1 MSRYFEKGFVTKR
14 ELDEALQ
21 GASGGLSSWDPL
33 TEPNKIQAGVYAS
46 PGSFVLLN
54 EYTGFPIDDITAT
67 GRGTIIYFYETTLRW
82 GIISAEDKYKG
93 VYQTLV
99 ALQNAFPTASNGDY
113 ALVIATGTF
122 FAWFDTSWV
131 NTNSNVAP
139 DALRSTNNFSDL
151 TDFAIARTNLDVYSK
166 SETITQINNGIFS
179 NVNIATNANIET
191 SKIKQTTIT
200 PSTTTPASNDTQ
212 DILNNKFT
220 GNINELKVRFDNLPI
235 GASSG
240 DTLFLT
246 NTNSSIIGY
255 KELSK
260 TPSTS
265 PQVAITTT
273 ANNNEV
279 LAASFVNP
287 IQIGKTKLDAGIWQ
301 TNLFAY
307 ADHAG
312 SCRVIAKFYKR
323 VGTVETL
330 LFQVSSPLII
340 SVDSAN
346 PDVLSLETP
355 QQEYIVN
362 TTDLVVVKFFVSTT
376 RTSNTNITFYHSGLN
391 FFSHIH
397 TPLVPLH
404 NDLKGLQGGAID
416 EYYHLTEAKLNLVND
431 IPNRI
436 PKVSGATVG
445 NFASFNSDGNIID
458 SLKNSS
464 SFEPA
469 DITILKQ
476 ANIVNNLVSTSV
488 VAPLSANMGK
498 DLQDNKLNTAD
509 APSLAIS
516 SVGGVLTDTNSID
529 FTYQAS
535 PQNIKADVKTANSS
549 KVSLTTGATG
559 IIADVVAGS
568 LVNAD
573 INANAN
579 ISTSKSQFTDALDP
593 LATDNIAQN
602 DLLSTVVKKV
612 ANLLPVNNTASGK
625 YLSNNKTWSDL
636 NQNAVGISSK
646 IRKDGSDNIILS
658 SQSTTDSGSQGN
670 IDIRMGN
677 TTTSS
682 TKGGS
687 LVLQA
692 SNGTAGSGD
701 IVFKTSSLPNTIIEV
716 GSKTDYTNSGVQNA
730 TFSHIVPA
738 DKINRLLIVSIIT
751 PPSSPATAVSYNG
764 QAMTEIST
772 GPVAST
778 TVNVQTFYLI
788 SPQSGTA
795 NVIITRTTSGSIIA
809 NALNIANVNQTTP
822 ISNATETFSNTQATS
837 ASLTLTSTV
846 SGQLAIGT
854 IGTVSGNPSV
864 GSGQTQIFL
873 LTSNSTEIGS
883 SSYKSVTTSTTS
895 VSYTFASS
903 TFAFH
908 SFTLNQVDST
918 SLGEMQEVA
927 SINSQGIVANS
938 IQKCSVF
945 STLQN
950 ISLIENSPTKLIFT
964 SSVSGNST
972 VSLPNATR
980 LVIGTCYEFI
990 NQNSNKITIN
1000 NNNSSLLAEVS
1011 GVNQKLQ
1018 LLLTNNSTSAGSWIS
1033 GSDIT
1038 TGSLANNFSNRKIV
1052 YLSQNGADSN
1062 NGYSPEGAVLTL
1074 PQALILAGNSG
1085 NQVEVLPGT
1094 YAGNYTITQQN
1105 VSIIGSNNEGRG
1117 LCNFTGT
1124 LTSNNSGASSQLL
1137 QGLNITNVV
1146 NTSAGGLY
1154 INNSTINTSLS
1165 NSTSGYLEVEHC
1177 DLGTATISITGSG
1190 NKNFVSCNGGI
1201 YTINNAGAIVNIKDN
1216 LTVVSPT
1223 VTAGILS
1230 ISNATIYSLS
1240 NTATV
1245 NAIDVAS
1252 GAFLYLS
1259 NVNIIRPDGNPAII
1273 RTQAG
1278 SFYSFSNVNF
1288 DRVNST
1294 LAGTNL
1300 SREFNFDNIR
1310 AEIVN
1315 GISNTVLQYIST
1327 LSSDAQ
1333 NQINSKQSTNT
1344 NLTQISN
1351 LSTSGNKYKVI
1362 RLNATE
1368 DGVNYELAFLP
1379 LTTEER
1385 NNLTT
1390 PATGLIIYNTTSD
1403 KLQKYNGTGWDDI
1416 ITAGTGNVSTS
1427 GLTNV
1432 AGKLAIFENSTGTTI
1447 NSVSTASLVQKQSN
1461 AKDLRV
1467 PITLTT
1473 TELDSLTWSANDIVY
1488 NTTENR
1494 LVRYSLNNTWVDATP
1509 IVGDFK
1515 DTTYTSEVFGWRNC
1529 DGQAISRTDYP
1540 EAFIAIGTQFG
1551 SGDGSTTFNLPD
1563 FRSKVAGYVG
1573 TGVFTSTFLPSN
1585 INISNDII
1593 TVPPNS
1599 TLFSG
1604 TAVRFSTTGTLPQG
1618 ISAGTTY
1625 YVIRLSATTINLA
1638 TSIANVNVPTV
1649 FNFTNTG
1656 TGVGTGVHTLTTT
1669 LSTRTIGQN
1678 VGEEEHQL
1686 VTSELASHSHL
1697 QQAQAASGVGGTSD
1711 PLSQDAVHAADTTSP
1726 QSTNPNIL
1734 NTAATGGNIKH
1745 NNIQPTL
1752 FINKQ
1757 IFLGR

>member
-1 MSRYFEKGFVTKR
+1 MTSKKIS
-14 ELDEALQ
+14 ELTTSVILPDNGNIPIQ
-21 GASGGLSSWDPL
+21 VG
-33 TEPNKIQAGVYAS
+33 TENYK
-46 PGSFVLLN
+46 
-54 EYTGFPIDDITAT
+54 
-67 GRGTIIYFYETTLRW
+67 
-82 GIISAEDKYKG
+82 ISANSVLRPEKN
-93 VYQTLV
+93 LSE
-99 ALQNAFPTASNGDY
+99 F
-113 ALVIATGTF
+113 
-122 FAWFDTSWV
+122 
-131 NTNSNVAP
+131 NTEEKKN
-139 DALRSTNNFSDL
+139 
-151 TDFAIARTNLDVYSK
+151 IARNNLGVS
-166 SETITQINNGIFS
+166 STAQVGMQIASAVFT
-179 NVNIATNANIET
+179 NVNVDNNANIET

-200 PSTTTPASNDTQ
+200 PATTTPASNDTQ

-246 NTNSSIIGY
+246 NTNSSITGY

-307 ADHAG
+307 ADHST
-312 SCRVIAKFYKR
+312 SCRITARFYKR
-323 VGTVETL
+323 NILNAETL
-330 LFQVSSPLII
+330 LFEVISPRII
-340 SVDSAN
+340 SVDPVN

-376 RTSNTNITFYHSGLN
+376 RTSNTNITFYHSGSN

-404 NDLKGLQGGAID
+404 NDLKGLQGGTTG
-416 EYYHLTEAKLNLVND
+416 EYNHLTNSQVALVND
-431 IPNRI
+431 VPNKI
-436 PKVSGATVG
+436 AKVPSATVS
-445 NFASFNSDGNIID
+445 NFAIFDATGSVVD
-458 SLKNSS
+458 SLKNSA

-498 DLQDNKLNTAD
+498 NLQDNKLATVD

-1223 VTAGILS
+1223 VTAGILV
-1230 ISNATIYSLS
+1230 ISNATIYSVS
-1240 NTATV
+1240 NTPTV

-1259 NVNIIRPDGNPAII
+1259 NVNIIKPDGTPARI

-1288 DRVNST
+1288 DRANST
-1294 LAGTNL
+1294 LSGTNL
-1300 SREFNFDNIR
+1300 GREFNFDNLR
-1310 AEIVN
+1310 ANYVN
-1315 GISNTVLQYIST
+1315 GISNTILQYIST

-1416 ITAGTGNVSTS
+1416 IAAGTGNVSTS

-1447 NSVSTASLVQKQSN
+1447 ADITTASQRQIACKSGNIV
-1461 AKDLRV
+1461 AAF
-1467 PITLTT
+1467 TT
-1473 TELDSLTWSANDIVY
+1473 TEINSLTWSANDIVY

-1649 FNFTNTG
+1649 FNFANTG